1 MTNPPMNWGYPRTW
15 EGFLH
20 ALTRGQYERANP
32 TSDPLRFLE
41 QLRGYFDG
49 AIAEFNLVYLLIGLI
64 PHRLPFLPSRGPPRT
79 QVPLRALRRLR
90 LSCARHVRRCAPQP
104 GVCLH

>member
-15 EGFLH
+15 EGFMH

-41 QLRGYFDG
+41 QLHGYFDG
-49 AIAEFNLVYLLIGLI
+49 AIAEFNLVFLLIGLI
-64 PHRLPFLPSRGPPRT
+64 PMAYLFFSRADLRERRLLLMT
-79 QVPLRALRRLR
+79 LRRLR
-90 LSCARHVRRCAPQP
+90 IPRDRHVRDRLQSAD
-104 GVCLH
+104 L